1 VVRED
6 LLLKTVLDLTRNQFE
21 AAFCTLNR
29 CIDLCPEESWNEPVV
44 NLKFC
49 QVAFH
54 TLFFADLYLA
64 RSGDLEAFRKQPF
77 HQEHLSFF
85 RDYEKLQDRKQTLL
99 YDLATTTSYLN
110 HCRQKALDVVAAE
123 TAESLAGP
131 SGFDWRDCS
140 RAELHVYNARHIY
153 HHSAQL
159 SLRLRQIGEID
170 VPWISH
176 AWQDK

>member
-1 VVRED
+1 M
-6 LLLKTVLDLTRNQFE
+6 LKTVQELTRNQFE
-21 AAFCTLNR
+21 AAFCTLNS
-29 CIDLCPEESWNEPVV
+29 CIDLCPEESWNQPVV

-49 QVAFH
+49 QVTFH

-64 RSGDLEAFRKQPF
+64 ESGDLEALKQQSF
-77 HQEHLSFF
+77 HQERADFF
-85 RDYEKLQDRKQTLL
+85 RDYEEFQDRKQTLL
-99 YDLATTTSYLN
+99 YDRPTTKSYLKR
-110 HCRQKALDVVAAE
+110 CRQKARDVVAAE
-123 TAESLAGP
+123 TAETLTGP

-153 HHSAQL
+153 HHCAQL

-170 VPWISH
+170 VPWFSH